1 MRVSPREVTFRHL
14 LTHTSGLAPW
24 LKLFEEMG
32 DIPPPQGI
40 ADLGERARRYRRAV
54 EIVSTCPFAGPPDTG
69 IRYSDQGMILLGEA
83 VARLHGT
90 SLDMAVVQRVLRSLK
105 LESTVYNPLVAGFS
119 PKQVVPTEF
128 DARWRGRRAHGEV
141 HDENAASLG
150 GVAGHAGL
158 FSTAREVG
166 IFGDAWLHCVTS
178 GDQGALLVS
187 PDIAQEAVR
196 IQEAENNLRYGL
208 GWVLKPTGDYA
219 SAGRHMSLDTFGHT
233 GFTST
238 SLFID
243 PERNLMVAALTNRVY
258 HGRDPEPIAAFRP
271 VLHDA
276 IVEALPN
283 GE

>member
-1 MRVSPREVTFRHL
+1 
-14 LTHTSGLAPW
+14 
-24 LKLFEEMG
+24 
-32 DIPPPQGI
+32 
-40 ADLGERARRYRRAV
+40 
-54 EIVSTCPFAGPPDTG
+54 
-69 IRYSDQGMILLGEA
+69 MILLGEA

-233 GFTST
+233 GFTGT